1 MKKVYDQTE
10 LKNELF
16 AARNKLVL
24 VYFSSG
30 KCGRCRLTTPF
41 LNNLEP
47 QMPDV
52 VFINVDTNESEDLI
66 EHFEIKG
73 IPAFFFFRQTKLVY
87 NFKGANTQ
95 FLEARINELR
105 HIS

>member
-1 MKKVYDQTE
+1 MRKVYDQAE
-10 LKNELF
+10 LRNELS
-16 AARNKLVL
+16 AARNKLVV

-30 KCGRCRLTTPF
+30 KCGPCRLTTPF

-52 VFINVDTNESEDLI
+52 VFINVDTNESEDFI

-73 IPAFFFFRQTKLVY
+73 IPAFFFFRKTTLVY
-87 NFKGANTQ
+87 KFEGANTQ

>member
-10 LKNELF
+10 LNNELF

-24 VYFSSG
+24 VYFSSE
-30 KCGRCRLTTPF
+30 KCGPCKLTTPF

-52 VFINVDTNESEDLI
+52 VIINVDTNECEDFI
-66 EHFEIKG
+66 ERYVIKG
-73 IPAFFFFRQTKLVY
+73 IPSFYFFRETKLVY
-87 NFKGANTQ
+87 NFQGANTQ